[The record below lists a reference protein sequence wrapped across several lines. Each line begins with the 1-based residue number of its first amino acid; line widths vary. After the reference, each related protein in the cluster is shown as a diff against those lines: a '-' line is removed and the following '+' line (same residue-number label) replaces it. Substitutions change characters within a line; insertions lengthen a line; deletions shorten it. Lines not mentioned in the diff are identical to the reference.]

1 MQRISETLAD
11 MANHVSDFEAALQAH
26 DAALQASAL
35 EVWIGSEP
43 TFTRRL
49 SEAPEWLNEALG
61 ETKQDFAMRIVRTL
75 RERYPSALVL
85 RTIGRQYRDEARPR
99 WNVGL
104 YRRRDGAAL
113 ARFLPTDPLAD
124 EVSFEPAQI
133 DQFWRNLVTLIERS
147 AWHVS
152 AFETQGDMGLRVLFR
167 IDGNRPE
174 AIPQQDPRS
183 ARPSLHD
190 HAIPLSGA
198 VDDLADEGCYL
209 AAIGQTRL
217 PPHDMPLPCI
227 ELPAFPDVSS
237 FMMFVG
243 LVSEAAATSGL
254 HQLVWRGFP
263 PPVDDTVEWTT
274 LTPDPA
280 VVEINAAPSDN
291 VTHFLEASRSL
302 YDLAETVG
310 LSAYR
315 LHYNGDLSDSGG
327 GGQFT
332 LGGPRPERSPFFTQ
346 PQLLARLI
354 RYLARH
360 PALSYWFAP
369 AYVGSFSQSPRPD
382 ENVRESFGE
391 LAVALQQLTNTHNPQ
406 PEFIWRS
413 LSPFL
418 VDTSGNA
425 HRSELNIEKLWNP
438 YLPLRGCLGLV
449 ECRAFRMP
457 ADAETAA
464 SIAALLRAI
473 TAMLSLEDVVPDL
486 SHWGSELHDRYALP
500 FYLRQDLTQVL
511 ADLVEAGF
519 GLGEPIVHRLLD
531 DAHRHIGHTEIDG
544 CRIDVE
550 RAVEFWPLLG
560 DAASQEGGSSRL
572 VDASTSRVQL
582 SLRPVGPDPANL
594 DGWQLLVGCYRIPLR
609 ETQNDLGALRIM
621 GLRYRSFVPWI
632 GLHPGIGKQSP
643 VVLTLVPPAGRA
655 QGVRITLHEWQPQAA
670 PYDGLPLTLEEAERR
685 RNERFVVE
693 PVSIDAIPEALPPPS
708 EALTDFCLDLRRC

>member
-1 MQRISETLAD
+1 MPKTVA
-11 MANHVSDFEAALQAH
+11 DFEAAVHAH

-35 EVWIGSEP
+35 EVWVGSEP
-43 TFTRRL
+43 TFTRRE
-49 SEAPEWLNEALG
+49 SEAPEWLTEALG
-61 ETKQDFAMRIVRTL
+61 ETKQDFALRIVKAL
-75 RERYPSALVL
+75 RDRYPGALVL
-85 RTIGRQYRDEARPR
+85 RTIGRQYRGEERPR

-113 ARFLPTDPLAD
+113 ADAFPIDPLTDDLA
-124 EVSFEPAQI
+124 FEPEQI
-133 DQFWRNLVTLIERS
+133 HRLWRNLVTQLER
-147 AWHVS
+147 ADWPVS
-152 AFETQGDMGLRVLFR
+152 AFETQGDMGLRIQFR
-167 IDGNRPE
+167 IDGNRPVGG
-174 AIPQQDPRS
+174 PHQDARL
-183 ARPSLHD
+183 ARPSLHN

-198 VDDLADEGCYL
+198 VDDLAGEGCYL
-209 AAIGQTRL
+209 VAIGQIRL
-217 PPHDMPLPCI
+217 PPHDLPSPCI
-227 ELPAFPDVSS
+227 ELPAFQDVSS
-237 FMMFVG
+237 FIALIR
-243 LVSEAAATSGL
+243 LVAEAAAISEL
-254 HQLVWRGFP
+254 QQLVWQGFP

-280 VVEINAAPSDN
+280 VVEVNAAPSNN
-291 VTHFLEASRSL
+291 VAHFLEASRSL
-302 YDLAETVG
+302 YYLAESAG

-332 LGGPRPERSPFFTQ
+332 LGGPSPERSPFFLQ

-354 RYLARH
+354 RYLVRH
-360 PALSYWFAP
+360 PSLSYWFAP

-382 ENVRESFGE
+382 ENVRESFSE
-391 LAVALQQLTNTHNPQ
+391 LKVALQQLSNSNDPQ

-473 TAMLSLEDVVPDL
+473 VAMLSFQDVVPEL
-486 SHWGSELHDRYALP
+486 KRWGHELHDRYALP
-500 FYLRQDLTQVL
+500 FHLRQDLNQVL
-511 ADLVEAGF
+511 AELEETGF
-519 GLGEPIVHRLLD
+519 GLGEPIVDCLLD
-531 DAHRHIGHTEIDG
+531 GAHRHIGHAEIEG

-550 RAVEFWPLLG
+550 QALEFWPLLG

-582 SLRPVGPDPANL
+582 SLRPVGPDQADL
-594 DGWQLLVGCYRIPLR
+594 DRWQLFVAGYRVPLR
-609 ETQNDLGALRIM
+609 QERDERGTLRIL

-655 QGVRITLHEWQPQAA
+655 PAVRIALHEWQPQAL
-670 PYDGLPLTLEEAERR
+670 PYDGLPSTLEEAEQR

-693 PVSIDAIPEALPPPS
+693 PVSVDAIPEALAPPG